1 MKSAI
6 VSAVAILLVSY
17 SHVTS
22 ATTSSYCP
30 KSQNACFRWGVPEAA
45 ATSGSGDV
53 YFQIQAPTT
62 YQWVALGI
70 GSRMAGAE
78 MFLVY
83 QDGKGNVTL
92 STRTTSGHTMPHYTK
107 RSGVTLIDGS
117 GVANNTMIANI
128 RCGDCSGLDLSGS
141 NSWIAAWKQGS
152 ALDSTSPSESIQQHD
167 DYNIFDVN
175 FAQATFSST
184 GNPFTNSASSN
195 ESGNAVDSGSSGDDD
210 DRLANAH
217 GVIMAIVFVIAYPV
231 GALLMPL
238 LGKWLVHATWQ
249 SLAFLAMWA
258 GFGIGFVISQ
268 HDGSWGHESHTI
280 LGAIVCVLLSFQPI
294 LGWAHHK
301 HYLKH
306 QRRGLVSYAH
316 IWYGRVLMAL
326 GIINGGLGLQLAS
339 APVKYIVVYSVASGI
354 IAILYLAGAVLAL
367 RRKFQRGKGLSS
379 TRSACEDEF
388 LEPEEHSD
396 LMQSQDEWFR
406 MREVDARDVDSRD

>member
-1 MKSAI
+1 M
-6 VSAVAILLVSY
+6 
-17 SHVTS
+17 
-22 ATTSSYCP
+22 
-30 KSQNACFRWGVPEAA
+30 PEAA
-45 ATSGSGDV
+45 ATSGSGLV

-92 STRTTSGHTMPHYTK
+92 STRTSSGHSMPQYTK

-128 RCGDCSGLDLSGS
+128 KCGDCTGLDLSGS

-152 ALDSTSPSESIQQHD
+152 ALDSTNPSESIQQHD

-195 ESGNAVDSGSSGDDD
+195 GSGNAVDSGSSGNND

-258 GFGIGFVISQ
+258 GFGVGFVISR
-268 HDGSWGHESHTI
+268 HDGSVSGPILHFPIIRPTFSNKYFQWGHESHTI
-280 LGAIVCVLLSFQPI
+280 LGVIVCALLSFQPI
-294 LGWAHHK
+294 LGWAHHR
-301 HYLKH
+301 HYLKY
-306 QRRGLVSYAH
+306 QQRGLVSHAH

-326 GIINGGLGLQLAS
+326 GIINGGIGLQLAS
-339 APVKYIVVYSVASGI
+339 APMKYIVVYSVASGI

-367 RRKFQRGKGLSS
+367 RRKFQRGKGLTSA
-379 TRSACEDEF
+379 RSASEDGF

-396 LMQSQDEWFR
+396 SMQSQDQWFR
-406 MREVDARDVDSRD
+406 MREADVRDVDSRD

>member
-1 MKSAI
+1 
-6 VSAVAILLVSY
+6 
-17 SHVTS
+17 
-22 ATTSSYCP
+22 
-30 KSQNACFRWGVPEAA
+30 
-45 ATSGSGDV
+45 
-53 YFQIQAPTT
+53 
-62 YQWVALGI
+62 
-70 GSRMAGAE
+70 

-92 STRTTSGHTMPHYTK
+92 STRTTSGHSMPQYTK

-117 GVANNTMIANI
+117 GVANKTMVANI
-128 RCGDCSGLDLSGS
+128 RCGDCTGLDLSGS
-141 NSWIAAWKQGS
+141 NSWIAAWKEGS
-152 ALDSTSPSESIQQHD
+152 SLDSTSPSESIQQHD

-184 GNPFTNSASSN
+184 GNPFTNSASRN
-195 ESGNAVDSGSSGDDD
+195 GSGNAVDSGSSGSD
-210 DRLANAH
+210 DRLASAH

-238 LGKWLVHATWQ
+238 LGKWLVHASWQ

-258 GFGIGFVISQ
+258 GFGIGVVISR
-268 HDGSWGHESHTI
+268 HDGSVSGPILHLPITRPAFSNKYSQWGHESHTI
-280 LGAIVCVLLSFQPI
+280 LGVIVCALLSIQPI
-294 LGWAHHK
+294 LGWAHHR

-306 QRRGLVSYAH
+306 QQRGLVSHVH

-367 RRKFQRGKGLSS
+367 RRKSQRGKGLASA
-379 TRSACEDEF
+379 RSASEYGF

-396 LMQSQDEWFR
+396 SMQPQDEWVR
-406 MREVDARDVDSRD
+406 MQEVDVRH